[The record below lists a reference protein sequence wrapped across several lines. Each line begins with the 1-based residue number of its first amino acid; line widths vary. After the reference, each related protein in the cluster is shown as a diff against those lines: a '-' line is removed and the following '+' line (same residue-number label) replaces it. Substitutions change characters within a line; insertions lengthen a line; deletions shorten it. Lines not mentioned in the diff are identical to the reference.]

1 MAVVI
6 KAEKRDENKNPRQVR
21 AEGNLP
27 ATVYGKGKDSVSVQ
41 VNAKEFL
48 TEYKKDVNATFDL
61 KIDSKSMSVKVKDV
75 QTNYRTGEKL
85 NVQFVAV

>member
-41 VNAKEFL
+41 VNADIDFNSAK
-48 TEYKKDVNATFDL
+48 AT
-61 KIDSKSMSVKVKDV
+61 I
-75 QTNYRTGEKL
+75 
-85 NVQFVAV
+85 